1 MSLSYNNRNKSNFSK
16 LDNRYLFISFLP
28 ILSLIVGLIIFIN
41 NRSEQLKLNKIPS
54 IEKKIKTL
62 NDQKIIALNKK
73 DDLIRNHIK
82 DQAKK
87 NGMIKANFSKNII
100 KW

>member
-1 MSLSYNNRNKSNFSK
+1 MSLSYNYRNKSNFSK
-16 LDNRYLFISFLP
+16 LSNRYLFISFLP

-62 NDQKIIALNKK
+62 NDRKIIAQKKK
-73 DDLIRNHIK
+73 DDIIRNHIK

>member
-1 MSLSYNNRNKSNFSK
+1 MSLSYNHRTKSNFSK

>member
-1 MSLSYNNRNKSNFSK
+1 MSISYNNRNKSNFSK

-62 NDQKIIALNKK
+62 NDRKIIALKKK
-73 DDLIRNHIK
+73 DNLIRNHIK

>member
-1 MSLSYNNRNKSNFSK
+1 MSLSYNHRNKSNFSK
-16 LDNRYLFISFLP
+16 LGNRYLFISFLP

>member
-1 MSLSYNNRNKSNFSK
+1 
-16 LDNRYLFISFLP
+16 
-28 ILSLIVGLIIFIN
+28 VGLIIFIN

>member
-1 MSLSYNNRNKSNFSK
+1 MSLSYNHRNKSNFSK

-41 NRSEQLKLNKIPS
+41 NRSEQLKLDKIPS
-54 IEKKIKTL
+54 IENKIKTL

>member
-1 MSLSYNNRNKSNFSK
+1 M
-16 LDNRYLFISFLP
+16 
-28 ILSLIVGLIIFIN
+28 
-41 NRSEQLKLNKIPS
+41 QLNKIPS
-54 IEKKIKTL
+54 IEKNIKIL
-62 NDQKIIALNKK
+62 NDQKIIALKKK

>member
-1 MSLSYNNRNKSNFSK
+1 MSLRYNHRNKNNFSK

-28 ILSLIVGLIIFIN
+28 ILSLIVGFIIFIN

-54 IEKKIKTL
+54 IEKNIKIL
-62 NDQKIIALNKK
+62 NDQKIIALKNK
-73 DDLIRNHIK
+73 DFLIRNHIK
-82 DQAKK
+82 YQAKK
-87 NGMIKANFSKNII
+87 NGMIKADFSKNII

>member
-1 MSLSYNNRNKSNFSK
+1 MSLSYNHRNKNNFSK
-16 LDNRYLFISFLP
+16 LDNRYLLIFFLP
-28 ILSLIVGLIIFIN
+28 ILSLIIGFIIFIN
-41 NRSEQLKLNKIPS
+41 NRSEQLKLNQIPS
-54 IEKKIKTL
+54 IEKNIKIL
-62 NDQKIIALNKK
+62 NDQKIIALKKK
-73 DDLIRNHIK
+73 DFLIRNHIK

>member
-1 MSLSYNNRNKSNFSK
+1 MSLSYNHRNKSNHSK
-16 LDNRYLFISFLP
+16 LSNRYLFISFLP

-62 NDQKIIALNKK
+62 NDRKIIALKKK
-73 DDLIRNHIK
+73 DNLIRNHIK

>member
-1 MSLSYNNRNKSNFSK
+1 MK
-16 LDNRYLFISFLP
+16 
-28 ILSLIVGLIIFIN
+28 
-41 NRSEQLKLNKIPS
+41 
-54 IEKKIKTL
+54 KKIKTL
-62 NDQKIIALNKK
+62 NDRKIIALKKK

-82 DQAKK
+82 NQAKK

>member
-1 MSLSYNNRNKSNFSK
+1 MSLSYKHRNKSNFSK
-16 LDNRYLFISFLP
+16 SGNPYLLISFLP
-28 ILSLIVGLIIFIN
+28 ILSLIVGFIIFIN
-41 NRSEQLKLNKIPS
+41 NRSEYLKLNKIPS

-62 NDQKIIALNKK
+62 NDRKIIALKEK

-82 DQAKK
+82 NQAKK

>member
-1 MSLSYNNRNKSNFSK
+1 MSLSYNHRNKSNFSK